1 MKLNLSEEKIKK
13 MKDFKEKYSQCVNY
27 TYEENCSFEM
37 LEFLNESSYLSLE
50 EKRLVAEK
58 VKELNESYKYVVD
71 NKFIVVYSKKYNRK
85 LVTAIFYINFQ
96 NKEKCYCVD
105 LEILGNKLLV
115 DEKLITLKDMIEVKT
130 TLTEEEKLTEIVIGG
145 TKDIQARDFRIRVYS
160 YYNIFQVDEEE
171 LEFFKNFEIEELE
184 NPYNERMSVIERF
197 KDKEGNVH
205 IKNLINEY
213 DFLFEVEDNSKAL
226 NNDYYTSEEEFQKY
240 IEQLISQKKAK

>member
-1 MKLNLSEEKIKK
+1 MENLKLNLSEEKIKK

-37 LEFLNESSYLSLE
+37 LEFLNESSYLSLK

-71 NKFIVVYSKKYNRK
+71 NKFIVVHSKKYNRK

-105 LEILGNKLLV
+105 LEIFGNKLLV
-115 DEKLITLKDMIEVKT
+115 DEKLITIKDMIEVKT
-130 TLTEEEKLTEIVIGG
+130 TLTEEEKVNEIVIVG

-160 YYNIFQVDEEE
+160 YYDVLKIDEDE
-171 LEFFKNFEIEELE
+171 LEYFQNIELEELE
-184 NPYNERMSVIERF
+184 NPYNEMMSVIERF

-226 NNDYYTSEEEFQKY
+226 NNDYYASEEEFQKY
-240 IEQLISQKKAK
+240 IEQLISKK

>member
-1 MKLNLSEEKIKK
+1 MENLKLNLSEEKIKK

-96 NKEKCYCVD
+96 NKEKCYCVVC
-105 LEILGNKLLV
+105 LSI
-115 DEKLITLKDMIEVKT
+115 
-130 TLTEEEKLTEIVIGG
+130 
-145 TKDIQARDFRIRVYS
+145 
-160 YYNIFQVDEEE
+160 
-171 LEFFKNFEIEELE
+171 
-184 NPYNERMSVIERF
+184 
-197 KDKEGNVH
+197 
-205 IKNLINEY
+205 
-213 DFLFEVEDNSKAL
+213 
-226 NNDYYTSEEEFQKY
+226 
-240 IEQLISQKKAK
+240 

>member
-13 MKDFKEKYSQCVNY
+13 MKDFKEKYSQCINY

-71 NKFIVVYSKKYNRK
+71 NKFIVVYSKKYSRK

-105 LEILGNKLLV
+105 LEIFGNKLLV
-115 DEKLITLKDMIEVKT
+115 DEKLITIKDMIEVKT
-130 TLTEEEKLTEIVIGG
+130 TLTEEEKVNEIVIVG

-160 YYNIFQVDEEE
+160 YYDVLKIDEDE
-171 LEFFKNFEIEELE
+171 LEYFQNIELEELE
-184 NPYNERMSVIERF
+184 NTYNEMMSVIERF

-213 DFLFEVEDNSKAL
+213 DFLFEAEDKSKAL
-226 NNDYYTSEEEFQKY
+226 NSDYYTSEEEFQKY

>member
-96 NKEKCYCVD
+96 NKEKCYCVNLGI
-105 LEILGNKLLV
+105 LENKLLV
-115 DEKLITLKDMIEVKT
+115 DEKLITIKDMIEVKT
-130 TLTEEEKLTEIVIGG
+130 TLTEEEKVNEIVIVG

-160 YYNIFQVDEEE
+160 YYDVLKIDEDE
-171 LEFFKNFEIEELE
+171 LEYFQNIELEELE
-184 NPYNERMSVIERF
+184 NPYNEMMSVIERF

-226 NNDYYTSEEEFQKY
+226 NNDYYASEEEFQKY
-240 IEQLISQKKAK
+240 IEQLISKK